1 MALGLEGNGLTGRRG
16 HSGSGRSRLPVHA
29 HMCGSRIARLPG
41 RRKAFLAG
49 LACLP
54 VGRSRTFLRAPG
66 RHVLRVGIRDL
77 LLCVLVARHCRSL
90 RTPAAPR
97 HRQPRHTPLGQ
108 HPSSGRGSPGI
119 QRREDF
125 LELLV

>member
-16 HSGSGRSRLPVHA
+16 HSGSGRSRLPVR
-29 HMCGSRIARLPG
+29 GSRLACLPG

-90 RTPAAPR
+90 RSTPAAPR
-97 HRQPRHTPLGQ
+97 HRQPRHAPLGL
-108 HPSSGRGSPGI
+108 HPSSGRGSPGT